1 MSGIRVTDLTVDEL
15 RALIREEM
23 QALVRDAVREALTE
37 FAAEGDDP
45 DAGLTFKPEIAARL
59 EAFLRERPQGRLLD
73 DVVSELSL
81 DD

>member
-45 DAGLTFKPEIAARL
+45 DVGLAFSSEIAARL
-59 EAFLRERPQGRLLD
+59 EAFLRERPQGRPLD
-73 DVVSELSL
+73 D
-81 DD
+81 